1 MRWARAPR
9 TATRGTPTRASPTTR
24 AAATA
29 TGARPRWRS
38 GTASAPERAYVQPAS
53 SSTPS
58 LWLWLAT
65 GCVSLCAFWAPD
77 PSGASVYIHIK
88 RTARANRA
96 CEFVRAGSESAA
108 LDVSIADGLHA
119 TEPYTYVP
127 PYQYPTLPLPLVLSL
142 SLRFLRLLF
151 RTVASEAQRPC
162 VISRPPSP
170 FFPSSFLLLHPL
182 PELLLCGR
190 Y

>member
-1 MRWARAPR
+1 M
-9 TATRGTPTRASPTTR
+9 
-24 AAATA
+24 
-29 TGARPRWRS
+29 
-38 GTASAPERAYVQPAS
+38 
-53 SSTPS
+53 
-58 LWLWLAT
+58 
-65 GCVSLCAFWAPD
+65 
-77 PSGASVYIHIK
+77 YIHIK

-96 CEFVRAGSESAA
+96 CEFVRAVWESVA
-108 LDVSIADGLHA
+108 LDDVSIADGLHA

-127 PYQYPTLPLPLVLSL
+127 PYEYPTLSLPLVLSL

-162 VISRPPSP
+162 VISRSPFFP
-170 FFPSSFLLLHPL
+170 FFPSSFLLLPPL